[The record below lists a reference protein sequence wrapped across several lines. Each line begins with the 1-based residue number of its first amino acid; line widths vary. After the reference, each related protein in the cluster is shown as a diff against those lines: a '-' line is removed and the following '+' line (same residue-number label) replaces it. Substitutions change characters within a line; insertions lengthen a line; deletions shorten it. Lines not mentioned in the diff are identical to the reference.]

1 MKIASNIPNDQFGSE
16 RKQGISGS
24 LPSFLKREEQ
34 HYVSLAQ
41 GRVGTTGALE

>member
-1 MKIASNIPNDQFGSE
+1 MKIAFNTPNNQFGSE

-24 LPSFLKREEQ
+24 LPSSLKREEK

-41 GRVGTTGALE
+41 EPVGTTGALE

>member
-1 MKIASNIPNDQFGSE
+1 MKIALNIPNNQSGSE

-24 LPSFLKREEQ
+24 LPSFLKREEK

-41 GRVGTTGALE
+41 ERVGTTGILE